1 MSKGPGLKT
10 NYVLIDYENV
20 QVKSLALLNGDQFR
34 VRVFLGKSNTKIHSE
49 LAIAMQKLGNRAEYI
64 MLESS
69 GSNALDFHIA
79 YYLGVLAAA
88 DPGAM
93 FHIISKDTGFDPLV
107 KHLNTRSVLAA
118 RCMSI
123 EAMSCFD
130 SSAARESSVSPLK
143 QRKVAPSAK
152 AKGKSSPAQEEQIKA
167 VIENLNNRKSN
178 RPATMKT
185 LLNTI
190 HAKIGKERPLAEA
203 ETMRDELVARK
214 YVLVS
219 GQKVTYKLPTVD

>member
-1 MSKGPGLKT
+1 MKI

-20 QVKSLALLNGDQFR
+20 QVKSLTLLNGDQFR
-34 VRVFLGKSNTKIHSE
+34 VRVFLGKSNTKIHSK

-107 KHLNTRSVLAA
+107 KHLNSRSVLAA
-118 RCMSI
+118 RSMSI

-143 QRKVAPSAK
+143 QRNVAPSAK
-152 AKGKSSPAQEEQIKA
+152 VKGKFSPAQEDQIKA

-185 LLNTI
+185 LLNII

-203 ETMRDELVARK
+203 ETMREELVARK

-219 GQKVTYKLPTVD
+219 GQKVTYKLPKAD